1 MASRQQTE
9 LIKYWE
15 DRGYFVLNLIVTSK
29 AGMPDLVCLKHD
41 KVVFV
46 ESKEKTDRLSKLQI
60 VWLNRLTKMG
70 FDCYLNFDKY
80 EPKNDTN
87 EAEAGDF

>member
-1 MASRQQTE
+1 MQSK
-9 LIKYWE
+9 LINHWKE
-15 DRGYFVLNLIVTSK
+15 KGYHVLNLVVVSPV
-29 AGMPDLVCLKHD
+29 GSPDLVCLKHD
-41 KVVFV
+41 HVVFV

-80 EPKNDTN
+80 EPKKNDTN
-87 EAEAGDF
+87 EAEAVDF

>member
-1 MASRQQTE
+1 MQSK
-9 LIKYWE
+9 LIYHWKQK
-15 DRGYFVLNLIVTSK
+15 GYHVLNLVVVSPTGS
-29 AGMPDLVCLKHD
+29 PDIVCLKPDH
-41 KVVFV
+41 VVFV

-80 EPKNDTN
+80 EPKQNDKN
-87 EAEAGDF
+87 EAETVDF